1 MDNLR
6 QTKIREALSDLGQ
19 RPLYHAEK
27 GTSLRQVLAM
37 LSNFRILSLPVVELN
52 STTYPGPPLLSD
64 VACVALSSVW
74 DCSLQV

>member
-1 MDNLR
+1 MDYLR

-37 LSNFRILSLPVVELN
+37 LSNFRILSLPVVEID
-52 STTYPGPPLLSD
+52 STTGPGLL
-64 VACVALSSVW
+64 LSSVT
-74 DCSLQV
+74 LFFGFF